1 MLKIAPGAVTAEQ
14 AKYLNDMHSDI
25 RVMLPRISESIFKGR
40 SLTKNE
46 NSALNTVASVNV
58 GKVVFT
64 EKTQRA
70 AKTIYNS
77 LEYGQRWVGIKEWVS
92 NYLLTKRDELSGLQ
106 TYMQDLM
113 AGLPA
118 ATTELA
124 NHVGLAALLGA
135 AKEGQDVMTAVDKT
149 LPSKNVISWDPKT
162 QDFTE
167 VLEDARQ
174 SFSDDKV
181 MLNKA
186 RKAFVLV
193 DGFVQKQ
200 LANDPKYISILNMNT
215 KMLPEG
221 EMGPYLG
228 INPLEY
234 PTLPTR
240 VDSDGKTVYR
250 IPVWVTDAITEVEW
264 LDPLISVLQDASHQ
278 HDTSVHFAVY
288 RNAVRNYEEGV
299 RVIEFK
305 RG

>member
-1 MLKIAPGAVTAEQ
+1 MLKIAPGALTAEQ
-14 AKYLNDMHSDI
+14 AAYLNDMHTDI
-25 RVMLPRISESIFKGR
+25 RVMLPRVSESIFKGR
-40 SLTKNE
+40 SLVKNE

-58 GKVVFT
+58 GKVIFT

-70 AKTIYNS
+70 EQTHYKS

-92 NYLLTKRDELSGLQ
+92 NYLLTKRDDLSGLK

-113 AGLPA
+113 AALPDA
-118 ATTELA
+118 ATELA
-124 NHVGLAALLGA
+124 NHVGLAALLGV
-135 AKEGQDVMTAVDKT
+135 AKEGQDVMSTVDKT
-149 LPSKNVISWDPKT
+149 LPAKNVISWDPST
-162 QDFTE
+162 QDITD
-167 VLEDARQ
+167 VLENARQ

-181 MLNKA
+181 KLSKT
-186 RKAFVLV
+186 RKAFALV
-193 DGFVQKQ
+193 DGFVMKQ

-228 INPLEY
+228 INPIEY

-240 VDSDGKTVYR
+240 KDSTGATVYR

-264 LDPLISVLQDASHQ
+264 LDPYISVLQDASHQ

-305 RG
+305 RS